1 MEVLILETFILVLLE
16 SGTKNHG
23 KNLINWKIL
32 IRSFIVQIIMMLVL
46 INMMLN
52 VEHHEDF
59 GKIRDGL
66 MKQILMVGFS
76 DTLDIG

>member
-1 MEVLILETFILVLLE
+1 
-16 SGTKNHG
+16 
-23 KNLINWKIL
+23 
-32 IRSFIVQIIMMLVL
+32 MMLVL